1 MDSNSALA
9 GLTITVTFRPYFS
22 PLWLFRIMSLAL
34 LRSGSLSCSWR
45 ANSAR
50 VRVLSSL
57 AQKTVTD
64 IDVFFILLYVRVGSF
79 LLQPSKL
86 EIIKTTK
93 PKPMPAL
100 SDMKF
105 GHNFVSYG
113 WKTSRKSL
121 TVRRRTT
128 CSPSLGYCNRVGE
141 DPESVLVC
149 QLPLIANSIVNLSS
163 RWPSR
168 T

>member
-1 MDSNSALA
+1 MQVSNPALA
-9 GLTITVTFRPYFS
+9 ELTITVLTFQ
-22 PLWLFRIMSLAL
+22 PLAFRIMSLAL

-45 ANSAR
+45 ANSAY

-64 IDVFFILLYVRVGSF
+64 IDVFFILLFVRVGSY

-93 PKPMPAL
+93 PKLMPAH

-105 GHNFVSYG
+105 GHKFVSYG
-113 WKTSRKSL
+113 RKSPSKVIDCMQTDHML
-121 TVRRRTT
+121 TI
-128 CSPSLGYCNRVGE
+128 PWSL
-141 DPESVLVC
+141 ESGWGRPKIRPC
-149 QLPLIANSIVNLSS
+149 MPTSIDSQ
-163 RWPSR
+163 
-168 T
+168 